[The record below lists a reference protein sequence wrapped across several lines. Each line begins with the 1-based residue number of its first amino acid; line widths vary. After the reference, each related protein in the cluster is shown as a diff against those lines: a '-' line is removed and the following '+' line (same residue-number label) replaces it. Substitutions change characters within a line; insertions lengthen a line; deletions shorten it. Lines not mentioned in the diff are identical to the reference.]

1 MSRHKDAARPPAN
14 RHKGTSD
21 NAEISKSKEM
31 AKTKAK
37 VNTAEQADAANIKAE
52 HHECRFL
59 QTTASEVTPN

>member
-37 VNTAEQADAANIKAE
+37 VNTAEQGDTANIKQNITNAGSSRDGE
-52 HHECRFL
+52 
-59 QTTASEVTPN
+59 

>member
-37 VNTAEQADAANIKAE
+37 VNTAEQGDPISS
-52 HHECRFL
+52 R
-59 QTTASEVTPN
+59 TPRMPVSSRDGE